1 MAKLPRGGAPHL
13 RLALLAFLL
22 LAPPT
27 AAAGVDLVGTWHVLI
42 HYTDDNTSHP
52 DQLRWNDRVWV
63 FEREGDRLIWK
74 EYPIVV
80 FSDETDRFERL
91 ESGQYA
97 RVLGAWEPS
106 QAQLRNIAAG
116 LRFNSRGAKKK
127 SLRGSDLEGWR
138 TSGRVRPGSASV
150 ITYHE
155 DWRIEG
161 LPEAPVFLHRDV
173 MGSARSETM
182 EGLAR
187 YQSSSVEAGGSLI
200 RGSYERDGT
209 RHGSFVMRRSG
220 ELSEV
225 GEGDPM
231 ERLRQ
236 RIQGGARADG
246 EE

>member
-1 MAKLPRGGAPHL
+1 MAKLPRRRAPHL
-13 RLALLAFLL
+13 RLVLLVLL
-22 LAPPT
+22 LLVAP
-27 AAAGVDLVGTWHVLI
+27 AAAEEVELAGTWHVLI

-52 DQLRWNDRVWV
+52 DQQRWNDRVWV
-63 FEREGDRLIWK
+63 FERKGDRLIWK

-80 FSDETDRFERL
+80 FSDETGRFERL
-91 ESGQYA
+91 GSGQYA

-106 QAQLRNIAAG
+106 ETQLRNIEAG

-127 SLRGSDLEGWR
+127 SLRGSDAEGWGTANR
-138 TSGRVRPGSASV
+138 TRPGSASV

-161 LPEAPVFLHRDV
+161 LPAAPVFLHRDV

-187 YQSSSVEAGGSLI
+187 YQATSVEEGGRRL

-220 ELSEV
+220 KLAEV
-225 GEGDPM
+225 GTGDPM

-236 RIQGGARADG
+236 RIVGPSRGDG